1 MKKENS
7 VFILGSGFNQC
18 IKDRDGLK
26 PPLATN
32 FFQTILRSDKY
43 KYEGY
48 SRLTDP
54 IYQYIAKFWKKTKT
68 DLLAQPFDLEECFT
82 FIELQ
87 YYESAQRGD
96 KDKTNELAAINFN
109 LKTLLAEFLSE
120 FERFTFQSEP
130 LRNFANRIYEER
142 HPIITFNYDCILED
156 AIKSASGVCQE
167 IPASYLR
174 PDPENGEFPD
184 DILAYSHCNWNPPL
198 GYGFKFDEIQ
208 LQQAGVSKYVDGHR
222 FYSHPKNTMYDW
234 KILKL
239 HGSLNWFRYLQPLSP
254 VFEENLPKDKRND
267 VILMGG
273 YWHIGMPPMVGSW
286 FVDPLI
292 ITPQLYKEKYYETDL
307 FSNLWAQAKELMEK
321 CTSLVI
327 IGYSFPPTDF
337 AIRKLLLESFVNTE
351 LKELVVVNPDTSVV
365 RSIKELV
372 HFTKPVL
379 VCYNLEEFLKHDI
392 D

>member
-1 MKKENS
+1 MEKES
-7 VFILGSGFNQC
+7 TVFILGAGFNQC
-18 IKDRDGLK
+18 VNDWNGLK
-26 PPLATN
+26 PPLATD
-32 FFQTILRSDKY
+32 FFQTILKSDKY
-43 KYEGY
+43 QSGGY

-54 IYQYIAKFWKKTKT
+54 IYQYIAKFWKKTEA

-87 YYESAQRGD
+87 YYESAQCGD
-96 KDKTNELAAINFN
+96 KDKATELATINFN

-120 FERFTFQSEP
+120 FEIFSFQSEP
-130 LRNFANRIYEER
+130 LRDFARKIYEER
-142 HPIITFNYDCILED
+142 HPVITFNYDCILED
-156 AIKSASGVCQE
+156 AIKSASGVCQQ
-167 IPASYLR
+167 IPASFLR
-174 PDPENGEFPD
+174 PQSEDGELPD

-208 LQQAGVSKYVDGHR
+208 LQQAGVSRYVDGHR
-222 FYSHPKNTMYDW
+222 FYSHPKNTIYDW

-239 HGSLNWFRYLQPLSP
+239 HGSLNWFHYLQPMHPALG
-254 VFEENLPKDKRND
+254 EYLPLDKRNNI
-267 VILMGG
+267 VLMGG
-273 YWHIGMPPMVGSW
+273 HWHFGMPPIMNGW

-307 FSNLWAQAKELMEK
+307 FSNLWAQAKGFMEK

-337 AIRKLLLESFVNTE
+337 AVRKLLLESFANTE
-351 LKELVVVNPDTSVV
+351 LKDLVVVNPDTSVV
-365 RSIKELV
+365 RTIKQIV

-379 VCYNLEEFLKHDI
+379 ICHDLEEFLKHDLG
-392 D
+392 